1 MNEITVAIVDDHTL
15 MRSGLNL
22 MLSKQDD
29 IRVVGEAANAEEALL
44 LIEEQKPVVVLL
56 DISMPGISGLECLQ
70 AISCCSPQS
79 RVILL
84 TMHEDSQYVQAGLA
98 AGAMGYVL
106 KKAADEVLYQA
117 IRNVAAGVVFLQ
129 PDTMKAL
136 LTRTRQQPPTPA
148 PKPYKA
154 LSEKETVVLA
164 LIAQGFS
171 NAEIAEE
178 LKISV
183 KTVETYKYR
192 IMEKLDVRK
201 RSELVKFA
209 MNNGIIRL

>member
-22 MLSKQDD
+22 MLAKQSD

-44 LIEEQKPVVVLL
+44 LIEATKPDVVLL
-56 DISMPGISGLECLQ
+56 DISMPGTSGLECIQ
-70 AISCCSPQS
+70 SIVQCSSQS
-79 RVILL
+79 KVILL
-84 TMHEDSQYVQAGLA
+84 TMHEDSQYVQDGMA

-106 KKAADEVLYQA
+106 KKAADEMLYQA

-136 LTRTRQQPPTPA
+136 LWKQRQPSPVPVRQ
-148 PKPYKA
+148 PYKA
-154 LSEKETVVLA
+154 LSEKETTVLA

-171 NAEIAEE
+171 NAEIASE

-209 MNNGIIRL
+209 MQNNIVRT

>member
-22 MLSKQDD
+22 MLAKQGD
-29 IRVVGEAANAEEALL
+29 IRVVGEAASAEEALK
-44 LIEEQKPVVVLL
+44 LIEAEKPAVVLL
-56 DISMPGISGLECLQ
+56 DISMPGSSGLDCLQ
-70 AISCCSPQS
+70 AIAHCSPQS

-84 TMHEDSQYVQAGLA
+84 TMHEDSQYVQDGLA

-106 KKAADEVLYQA
+106 KKAADEMLYQA

-136 LTRTRQQPPTPA
+136 LWRQRQPPPA
-148 PKPYKA
+148 PVRQPYKA

-171 NAEIAEE
+171 NAEIAAE

-201 RSELVKFA
+201 RSELVKYA
-209 MNNGIIRL
+209 MQNNIV

>member
-22 MLSKQDD
+22 MLSKQSD

-44 LIEEQKPVVVLL
+44 LIEAQKPDVVLL
-56 DISMPGISGLECLQ
+56 DISMPGTSGLECIQ
-70 AISCCSPQS
+70 SIIRCSPQS
-79 RVILL
+79 KVILL
-84 TMHEDSQYVQAGLA
+84 TMHEDSQYVQDGMA

-106 KKAADEVLYQA
+106 KKAADEMLYQA

-129 PDTMKAL
+129 HDTMKAL
-136 LTRTRQQPPTPA
+136 LWRQRQPASA
-148 PKPYKA
+148 PVRQPHKA
-154 LSEKETVVLA
+154 LSEKETAVLA

-209 MNNGIIRL
+209 MQNNIV

>member
-1 MNEITVAIVDDHTL
+1 MDKITIVIVDDHTL
-15 MRSGLNL
+15 MRAGLKL

-29 IRVVGEAANAEEALL
+29 MEIVGEAANAEEAIA
-44 LIEEQKPVVVLL
+44 LIEKTKPSVILL
-56 DISMPGISGLECLQ
+56 DISMPEKSGIECL
-70 AISCCSPQS
+70 ADISKLSPQS
-79 RVILL
+79 KVILL
-84 TMHEDSQYVQAGLA
+84 TMHEESQYVKEGLA
-98 AGAMGYVL
+98 GGAAGYIL

-117 IRNVAAGVVFLQ
+117 IRSVAAGIVFLQ
-129 PDTMKAL
+129 PDTMKFL
-136 LTRTRQQPPTPA
+136 LARNQKEEQSPTK
-148 PKPYKA
+148 KPYKA
-154 LSEKETVVLA
+154 LSEKETAVLA

-192 IMEKLDVRK
+192 IMEKLDMKK

-209 MNNGIIRL
+209 LENGIVR